1 MALTACSLK
10 RSYRIRR
17 DNWIK
22 KQRICLLVIISL
34 IHEIFSRKNVEI
46 FFGKNSDVDHIWVL
60 KS

>member
-46 FFGKNSDVDHIWVL
+46 FFGKNSDVDHTWVL